1 MPLSRA
7 AAAFL
12 HDYCNIIQ
20 KLYCNKKTSIDV
32 KIKEL
37 NYNIA
42 LETLS
47 RSYVLTMPPFPQFV
61 TNTSTQKCQN
71 ISQLCALFSSLR
83 QKEKQT
89 YLYVFCFKIFP
100 SNLIYFARLFI
111 MSRLLYRLWNWYWWK
126 SFAKGYLWRSKV
138 LVDSLANSQTF

>member
-1 MPLSRA
+1 MLTSVSRVNK
-7 AAAFL
+7 L
-12 HDYCNIIQ
+12 QLICRLPQIHRCHLVGLLQPSCMIIVIQ
-20 KLYCNKKTSIDV
+20 RLYCNKKTSIDV

-71 ISQLCALFSSLR
+71 IFQLCALFSSLR

-111 MSRLLYRLWNWYWWK
+111 MSRLLYRL
-126 SFAKGYLWRSKV
+126 
-138 LVDSLANSQTF
+138 

>member
-1 MPLSRA
+1 MLTSVSRRNK
-7 AAAFL
+7 L
-12 HDYCNIIQ
+12 QLICRLPQILRYHLVGLLPSCMIIVIQ
-20 KLYCNKKTSIDV
+20 RLYCNKKTSIDV

-111 MSRLLYRLWNWYWWK
+111 MSRLLYRL
-126 SFAKGYLWRSKV
+126 
-138 LVDSLANSQTF
+138 